1 MMSFGEYLL
10 YETDPRLV
18 QKYTEKPGP
27 GLSARKPTVTTG
39 KASATRHTGPTA
51 FSQSSGPGSDERVL
65 SKLRASRFVARSRSL
80 KNRAAI
86 KKRSAIL
93 AKGPKRRK

>member
-18 QKYTEKPGP
+18 KKYTEKPAP

-39 KASATRHTGPTA
+39 KASATKHTGPMA
-51 FSQSSGPGSDERVL
+51 AARASSVGDELVL
-65 SKLRASRFVARSRSL
+65 SKLRASRFKARSLTL
-80 KNRAAI
+80 KNKATLKR
-86 KKRSAIL
+86 RSAIL